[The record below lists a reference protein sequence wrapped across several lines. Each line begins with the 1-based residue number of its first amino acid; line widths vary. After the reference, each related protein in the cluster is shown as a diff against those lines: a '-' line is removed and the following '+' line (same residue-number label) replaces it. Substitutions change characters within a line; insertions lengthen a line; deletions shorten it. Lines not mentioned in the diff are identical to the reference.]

1 MSASGRRVEVGF
13 FFSGRRRHTRLTCD
27 WSSDVCSSDLICARR
42 SRSSRCPARAARAAC
57 SARTRSS
64 RRRRRSPGGCGLAP
78 AWRKSTLEFDAIM
91 ESLAGKSA
99 LITGGA
105 RRVGAAIARRLHT
118 AGAAVLIH
126 YRDSE
131 ADATS
136 LVAELNAARAK
147 SAAKVKAELLAPI
160 APRALVAA
168 ALESFGRLVVL
179 VNNASSFF
187 PVALGDI
194 ESSHWEE
201 LIGSNLRAPLF
212 ICQQAAPELRKTGGA
227 IVNIVDIHADRP
239 LKGYPVYSIAKAGLA
254 AMTRSLALELAPAVR
269 VNAVAPGAIAWPEDG
284 QFEDA
289 ERSRILAT
297 TPLARMGSPEDIAQ
311 AVHFLACA
319 AYVTGEIVA
328 VDGGRS
334 IFI

>member
-1 MSASGRRVEVGF
+1 
-13 FFSGRRRHTRLTCD
+13 
-27 WSSDVCSSDLICARR
+27 
-42 SRSSRCPARAARAAC
+42 
-57 SARTRSS
+57 
-64 RRRRRSPGGCGLAP
+64 
-78 AWRKSTLEFDAIM
+78 M

-105 RRVGAAIARRLHT
+105 RRVGAAIARRLHA

-160 APRALVAA
+160 APRALVGA
-168 ALESFGRLVVL
+168 ALESFGRLDLL

-194 ESSHWEE
+194 EPSHWEE

-212 ICQQAAPELRKTGGA
+212 ICQQAAPELRKTSGA

-254 AMTRSLALELAPAVR
+254 ALTRSLAVELAPAVR

-284 QFEDA
+284 QFDPA
-289 ERSRILAT
+289 ERERIVAT
-297 TPLARMGSPEDIAQ
+297 TPLARMGSPGDIAQ

-319 AYVTGEIVA
+319 SYVTGEIIA

-334 IFI
+334 LFI